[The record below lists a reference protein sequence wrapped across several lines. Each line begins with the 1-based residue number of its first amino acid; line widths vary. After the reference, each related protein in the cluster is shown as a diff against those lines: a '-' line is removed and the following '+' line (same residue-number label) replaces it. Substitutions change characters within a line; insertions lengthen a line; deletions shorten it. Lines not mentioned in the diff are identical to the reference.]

1 MKPLFCNLLW
11 IERFILNLIFKCT
24 VEILFDQ
31 NIILFALNRWF
42 HFSAQKDNKIII
54 TQLEFYWRLLTSKV
68 LIYWLLIFAMQSRI
82 VLNKNIYFNDLFLPI
97 PDNGGMV
104 ITVLLIYVVGAF
116 FNICLERLQWIQYA
130 NKIFYYVKRKF

>member
-68 LIYWLLIFAMQSRI
+68 LIYWLLIFAMQLRI
-82 VLNKNIYFNDLFLPI
+82 VLNKKICFNDLFLPL

-104 ITVLLIYVVGAF
+104 ITILLIYVVGAF